1 MTEPDVDS
9 VADEAP
15 QVRRRGLGD
24 WVRLAFLVVALAF
37 GVLFIVRE
45 WHRLGPVLAHLN
57 VWDALASIVFAV
69 FGTCL
74 SMLGWR
80 AAIADVG
87 ARMPLSGAARV
98 FFVGQLG
105 KYVPGSVWSFI
116 AQAEMARDLQVSRKT
131 TFAGSLLGLMLLLG
145 SGLTVAAV
153 FLPFGSHAAVHR
165 YWWVVLVIAVFALA
179 LHPRIAGTAI
189 DAGLRLIRRDPLEQR
204 PGWLGLLRAGGWYA
218 AAWILFGLHAWMLLL
233 AVGAPVARSLP
244 VAIGGFALA
253 VCLGTLFIPAPA
265 GVGVRDAAIVVA
277 FGAVTSPAAAL
288 ATALMSRLLLAIL
301 DFLIAGA
308 SALWYQRTDHR
319 RASRGSPT
327 QKGRGED

>member
-1 MTEPDVDS
+1 LTDPDLES

-15 QVRRRGLGD
+15 ERRGRGLGD
-24 WVRLAFLVVALAF
+24 WVRLAFLAVAIAF

-45 WHRLGPVLAHLN
+45 WHKLGPVIADLN
-57 VWDALASIVFAV
+57 IWDALASLVFAIA
-69 FGTCL
+69 GTCL

-87 ARMPLSGAARV
+87 APMPLSGAARV

-116 AQAEMARDLQVSRKT
+116 AQAEMARDLHVSRKA
-131 TFAGSLLGLMLLLG
+131 TFAGSMLGLALLLG

-153 FLPFGSHAAVHR
+153 FLPFGSHDAVHH
-165 YWWVVLVIAVFALA
+165 YWWVVLVIPLFALA
-179 LHPRIAGTAI
+179 LHPRIAGTVI

-204 PGWLGLLRAGGWYA
+204 PGWLGILRAAGWYA
-218 AAWILFGLHAWMLLL
+218 AGWVVLGLHAWMLLL

-288 ATALMSRLLLAIL
+288 ATARMSRVLLAIL
-301 DFLIAGA
+301 DFLLAGA
-308 SALWYQRTDHR
+308 SALWYRGTDHR
-319 RASRGSPT
+319 PPAVAT
-327 QKGRGED
+327 